1 MVHFPKRTHGS
12 IYINARAMLNEG
24 VFMKPF
30 LDLEFI
36 AVKTTVAVVVLFIF
50 ARIMGKKQ
58 ISQLTYFDYIV
69 GISIGSVAA
78 ELSVEKGVSIPEG
91 IVSMIIWAAFPLIL
105 SFIAAKSMR
114 ARRLLD
120 GTPTILIQNGKIIE
134 KNLQKVKFTVNDLLE
149 ELRIQGAFNIAD
161 VEFALLETGGKMSV
175 LKKAKYQ
182 TATVSDLNLKET
194 YQGLCA
200 NLIIDGKLMH
210 QNIALLD
217 KGEEWVIS
225 ELKKRNISSVADVLL
240 ACVDSNGEFHI
251 DLKNQNPIVYN
262 VLH

>member
-1 MVHFPKRTHGS
+1 MKVLLDIGFIS
-12 IYINARAMLNEG
+12 I
-24 VFMKPF
+24 KSS
-30 LDLEFI
+30 
-36 AVKTTVAVVVLFIF
+36 VAVVVLFVL

-78 ELSVEKGVSIPEG
+78 ELSVEKGVTLPEG
-91 IVSMIIWAAFPLIL
+91 IASMIIWAAFPLIL

-134 KNLQKVKFTVNDLLE
+134 KNLHKAKFTINDLLE

-161 VEFALLETGGKMSV
+161 VEFALLETSGKVSV
-175 LKKAKYQ
+175 LKKSKNQ
-182 TATVSDLNLKET
+182 TVTVSDLDLKEKC
-194 YQGLCA
+194 QGLCA
-200 NLIIDGKLMH
+200 NLIIDGKIMQ
-210 QNIALLD
+210 QNIKLLG
-217 KGEEWVIS
+217 KNKEWLIN
-225 ELKKRNISSVADVLL
+225 ELMKRNVLSTADVLL
-240 ACVDSNGEFHI
+240 ACVDSNGNFHI
-251 DLKNQNPIVYN
+251 DLKNQDPSVCD